1 LGKFGLRAKI
11 VLRVTGVTLLAIG
24 TISVSTG
31 YVFGRE
37 YTKALQS
44 RSLAISQSLK
54 IQLERVLQLGIKLDH
69 LTGFEEQCS
78 DAVQSYSG
86 ISYALVAAPNGHV
99 LFHSDRGRMGNAL
112 SDPALLRALRSS
124 DQTGT
129 TVFETAANGYSALV
143 PVLSETGEHL
153 ASVAVGFPANLIAQQ
168 KNQMLRFG
176 VIAGVCVLIVGA
188 SLLLVALSAFVTK
201 PLTNLIAAVEH
212 LRGGGTDF
220 SLRVPEQGMDEVGN
234 LVNGFNR
241 MLAQIEQRDMQL
253 RLAKDEADAANEAK
267 SQFLAKVSHE
277 IRTPMN
283 GILGMTEL
291 LLRSDLNAKQR
302 RFAITMQRSGES
314 LLSIIGDILDFSKIE
329 AGKLSLERIPFDLR
343 QAIEDVVSL
352 LAEGAQRKG
361 LAFAFHLDDDLPK
374 TVEGDP
380 VRLRQIL
387 TNLVNNAIKFTE
399 RGHIAV
405 NVEHEGEN
413 RIRLSVTDTGLGIA
427 PETVATLFQP
437 FHQAD
442 SSTSRKYGGTG
453 LGLAIV
459 KQLAEMMNG
468 AVGVTSALGKGSTF
482 WVTVCLDRAESEPP
496 VATGSEMALAAPPV
510 QPSGSRRR
518 LLLAEDNLLNRKIV
532 LAMLD
537 ETGYEVSVARNGR
550 EVLAS
555 MAKRQFDAVLMDCQM
570 PEMDGF
576 EAVRTIRRLEAASG
590 RPRTTVIA
598 LTANG
603 MAGDRE
609 HCLEAGMDDYLAKPY
624 RRDQLLE
631 VLTRWTR
638 GPDTPG
644 SGESTEG
651 QAPVATTEAIDS
663 GTLEALRA
671 LQHPGRLNLVARVI
685 EIFNRDAPR
694 LLAQIRAAISDGNAE
709 ALRNAAHALKSA
721 SANVG
726 ALALAARC
734 RQIEEQARSAHES
747 TSSTPI
753 SGLDEEL
760 GRAMAAL
767 ERQRT
772 SV

>member
-1 LGKFGLRAKI
+1 M
-11 VLRVTGVTLLAIG
+11 VTGVTLLAIA

-31 YVFGRE
+31 YVFGKE
-37 YTKALQS
+37 FTKALES

-99 LFHSDRGRMGNAL
+99 LFHSDRGRMGNTL
-112 SDPALLRALRSS
+112 SDPAILRALKNS
-124 DQTGT
+124 DQTDT
-129 TVFETAANGYSALV
+129 TVFESAANGYAAVV
-143 PVLSETGEHL
+143 PVLSQTGEHL
-153 ASVAVGFPANLIAQQ
+153 ASVAVGFPANLITQQ
-168 KNQMLRFG
+168 TNQMLRFG
-176 VIAGVCVLIVGA
+176 VIGGVCVLILGA
-188 SLLLVALSAFVTK
+188 LLLLLALSAFVTK
-201 PLTNLIAAVEH
+201 PLANLITAVER

-241 MLAQIEQRDMQL
+241 MLAQIEQRDTQL
-253 RLAKDEADAANEAK
+253 RLAKEEADAANEAK

-283 GILGMTEL
+283 AILGMTEL

-302 RFAITMQRSGES
+302 SFAATVQRSVES

-343 QAIEDVVSL
+343 QTIEDVVSL
-352 LAEGAQRKG
+352 LAEGAQQKG
-361 LAFAFHLDDDLPK
+361 LGFGFHLEDDLPK
-374 TVEGDP
+374 MVQGDP

-387 TNLVNNAIKFTE
+387 INLVNNAIKFTE
-399 RGHIAV
+399 RGHITV
-405 NVEHEGEN
+405 NVRRESEN
-413 RIRLSVTDTGLGIA
+413 RIRLSVADTGVGIPA
-427 PETVATLFQP
+427 ETVPTLFQP

-468 AVGVTSALGKGSTF
+468 TVGVTSVLAHGSTF
-482 WVTVCLDRAESEPP
+482 WVTLCLEPAEIGPH
-496 VATGSEMALAAPPV
+496 AAAGFEMAPTAPPLPRGRSLPAF
-510 QPSGSRRR
+510 QSSGFRRR
-518 LLLAEDNLLNRKIV
+518 LLLAEDNLLNQKIA
-532 LAMLD
+532 LAMLE
-537 ETGYEVSVARNGR
+537 ETGYEVTVARNGR
-550 EVLAS
+550 EVLA
-555 MAKRQFDAVLMDCQM
+555 ALADQPFDTVLMDCQM
-570 PEMDGF
+570 PEMDGL
-576 EAVRTIRRLEAASG
+576 ETVRTMRRLEARAG
-590 RPRTTVIA
+590 RARTVVIA
-598 LTANG
+598 VTANG

-609 HCLEAGMDDYLAKPY
+609 RCLEAGMDDYLAKPY

-631 VLTRWTR
+631 VITRWTR
-638 GPDTPG
+638 GQDMTAG
-644 SGESTEG
+644 DDGAG
-651 QAPVATTEAIDS
+651 AQAPPPAPETIDG

-671 LQHPGRLNLVARVI
+671 LQRPGRVNLVERVI
-685 EIFNRDAPR
+685 ELFNRDAPR
-694 LLAQIRAAISDGNAE
+694 LLAQMRAAIRDGNAE
-709 ALRNAAHALKSA
+709 ALRSAAHALKSA

-726 ALALAARC
+726 AMALAARC
-734 RQIEEQARSAHES
+734 RQIEEQARSTHDRAV
-747 TSSTPI
+747 TMPMG
-753 SGLDEEL
+753 GLDEEL

-767 ERQRT
+767 ARQRT
-772 SV
+772 SA

>member
-1 LGKFGLRAKI
+1 M
-11 VLRVTGVTLLAIG
+11 VTSVTLLAIG

-31 YVFGRE
+31 YVFGKE
-37 YTKALQS
+37 YTKALES

-99 LFHSDRGRMGNAL
+99 LFHSDRSRMGNAL
-112 SDPALLRALRSS
+112 TDPTVLHALRNG
-124 DQTGT
+124 DQAGT
-129 TVFETAANGYSALV
+129 TVFEEAVNGYSAVV
-143 PVLSETGEHL
+143 PVVGQTGEHL
-153 ASVAVGFPANLIAQQ
+153 ASVAVGFPANLIAREM
-168 KNQMLRFG
+168 NQMLRFG
-176 VIAGVCVLIVGA
+176 VIAGVSVLIVGA
-188 SLLLVALSAFVTK
+188 LLLLVALSAFVTK

-291 LLRSDLNAKQR
+291 LLRSDLNDKQR
-302 RFAITMQRSGES
+302 SFAVTVQRSVDS

-329 AGKLSLERIPFDLR
+329 AGKLSLERIAFDLR
-343 QAIEDVVSL
+343 QSIEDVVSL
-352 LAEGAQRKG
+352 LAEGAEQKG
-361 LAFAFHLDDDLPK
+361 LGFAFHIEDAVPK
-374 TVEGDP
+374 AVQGDP

-387 TNLVNNAIKFTE
+387 TNLVNNAIKFTD

-405 NVEHEGEN
+405 NVQHEGGN
-413 RIRLSVTDTGLGIA
+413 RIRLSVSDTGVGIA
-427 PETVATLFQP
+427 AETVATLFQP

-468 AVGVTSALGKGSTF
+468 TVGVTSALGHGSTF
-482 WVTVCLDRAESEPP
+482 WVTLCLEPAATEP
-496 VATGSEMALAAPPV
+496 LVATTSEMALATPV
-510 QPSGSRRR
+510 PFRASLPTPRPSGFRGR
-518 LLLAEDNLLNRKIV
+518 LLLAEDNLLNQKIA

-550 EVLAS
+550 EVLATLTDQ
-555 MAKRQFDAVLMDCQM
+555 RFDVVLMDCQM
-570 PEMDGF
+570 PEMDGLD
-576 EAVRTIRRLEAASG
+576 AVRTMRRLEADSG
-590 RPRTTVIA
+590 RPRAVVIA

-609 HCLEAGMDDYLAKPY
+609 RCLEAGMDDYLAKPY

-631 VLTRWTR
+631 VLRRWTR
-638 GPDTPG
+638 GAGTTGGLSSAGAETPAANPA
-644 SGESTEG
+644 ET
-651 QAPVATTEAIDS
+651 IDG

-671 LQHPGRLNLVARVI
+671 LQRPGRVNLVARVI
-685 EIFNRDAPR
+685 DIFNRDAPR
-694 LLAQIRAAISDGNAE
+694 LLAQMRAAMLDGNCE

-726 ALALAARC
+726 AVALAARC
-734 RQIEEQARSAHES
+734 RQIEEQARSARDQEVS
-747 TSSTPI
+747 MPMG
-753 SGLDEEL
+753 GLDEEL

-767 ERQRT
+767 ARQRT
-772 SV
+772 AV